1 LPRPARLARLATATA
16 IQPDIPALQ
25 WPATHTLRTGNADR
39 EFNMR
44 AFSAHALALLG
55 EVIDA

>member
-1 LPRPARLARLATATA
+1 VAGPANR
-16 IQPDIPALQ
+16 
-25 WPATHTLRTGNADR
+25 THTLRTGNADR

-55 EVIDA
+55 EVIEA